1 MLYLRGSLTTW
12 SLSKANVVCF
22 PWCLRWPCHGP
33 LAGSQTW
40 AWAPVNHME
49 PVWSLIEWICFQQRR
64 PAPLQHPHLM
74 VLLCILPKTWS
85 LSRALNAAL
94 ECFYYGT
101 VSMRNYIQI
110 EFRHSEYFFK
120 DEKSNNWEKFNVKWV
135 NTDAISFWI
144 TLGKSDGCQLLRW
157 ERQRDPGPASGPES
171 AQAM

>member
-1 MLYLRGSLTTW
+1 MIIEQ
-12 SLSKANVVCF
+12 SKRNLF
-22 PWCLRWPCHGP
+22 PLVPKMPCHGP

-64 PAPLQHPHLM
+64 PAPLQHPHWM

-85 LSRALNAAL
+85 ISRALNAAL

-120 DEKSNNWEKFNVKWV
+120 DEKSNNWEKFNVRWV
-135 NTDAISFWI
+135 NTGAISFWI